1 VLQGGDLSS
10 YLHLLSGRQSP
21 PLLYASSGEAEAASN
36 YELPPLL
43 GESEEPSGAEAA
55 LSSGETGSAV
65 EGTEEAAEEGA
76 QEASERSDPSREKS
90 VSGEELSKEESAELQ
105 KLKARDQEVRTHE
118 QAHVAAGG
126 QYIRGGI
133 SYDYQ
138 RGPDGR
144 SYAVGGHVDIDISE
158 ESTPEA
164 TINKMR
170 VVKRAALAPAEPSG
184 ADRSV
189 AAAASSKE
197 QQARSEIAERQQ
209 REAVE
214 QRKKAQGSEAQEA
227 QDSEAA
233 ESKEGADAMIE
244 GASSL
249 APEAPQ
255 PDSSSHSS
263 EATYVARSPEV
274 MNLARE
280 SRLRMMRGAEWRA

>member
-21 PLLYASSGEAEAASN
+21 PLLYASSGEAEVASD

-189 AAAASSKE
+189 AAAAASKE

-214 QRKKAQGSEAQEA
+214 QRKEAQESEAPEA
-227 QDSEAA
+227 QDSEAT
-233 ESKEGADAMIE
+233 EGKEGADAMVD

-263 EATYVARSPEV
+263 GASYVARSPEV